1 MARLRLGHRFLRLRH
16 LYISQV
22 GNKKARILRGLR
34 AFSSANVALPT
45 GDDLYTLCIGGLY
58 IPVFIP
64 SVNPRDATMGA
75 LLELTIDIATR
86 YHDCAARHRR
96 LAQWAADPDGV
107 TPGP

>member
-1 MARLRLGHRFLRLRH
+1 M
-16 LYISQV
+16 
-22 GNKKARILRGLR
+22 
-34 AFSSANVALPT
+34 
-45 GDDLYTLCIGGLY
+45 
-58 IPVFIP
+58 FIP

>member
-1 MARLRLGHRFLRLRH
+1 MALVVSYLRPGWVMAPYPVYSGRFPFL
-16 LYISQV
+16 
-22 GNKKARILRGLR
+22 
-34 AFSSANVALPT
+34 SSANAALPT

>member
-1 MARLRLGHRFLRLRH
+1 M
-16 LYISQV
+16 
-22 GNKKARILRGLR
+22 GLR
-34 AFSSANVALPT
+34 PHREGA
-45 GDDLYTLCIGGLY
+45 
-58 IPVFIP
+58 
-64 SVNPRDATMGA
+64 GA

>member
-1 MARLRLGHRFLRLRH
+1 MFISSNRH
-16 LYISQV
+16 P
-22 GNKKARILRGLR
+22 KRKAPFRIGYE
-34 AFSSANVALPT
+34 ASSSANAALPT
-45 GDDLYTLCIGGLY
+45 GDDLYTQCIGGLY

>member
-1 MARLRLGHRFLRLRH
+1 MAPYPVYSGRFPFL
-16 LYISQV
+16 
-22 GNKKARILRGLR
+22 
-34 AFSSANVALPT
+34 SSANAALPT